1 MALITVVGFPA
12 SGKST
17 TAQKIKAFLDARIAE
32 TGTGLT
38 TKIVSDHSL
47 DIGRTAYDRASRC
60 SRIRHLTF
68 CRRK

>member
-17 TAQKIKAFLDARIAE
+17 TAQKIKAFLDARIKE
-32 TGTGLT
+32 TGTNLT

-47 DIGRTAYDRASRC
+47 DISRTAYDRALHR
-60 SRIRHLTF
+60 SRIRYLTF
-68 CRRK
+68 YRRK